1 MTNSRFLNFVL
12 LPRADLQSFLYLL
25 ALIKNPPVVNA
36 PHPRSV
42 SSCVVF
48 LIKSFSNLSRPQKE
62 KFGILQT
69 EDGDETDFEF
79 RFTNHVSRFHG
90 ENYVYSREKRILL
103 IIREIAC
110 KTT

>member
-62 KFGILQT
+62 KVWNFANGRRWRRNRFRISLH
-69 EDGDETDFEF
+69 ES
-79 RFTNHVSRFHG
+79 RFTISWEELCIVEG
-90 ENYVYSREKRILL
+90 EKNFVNY
-103 IIREIAC
+103 
-110 KTT
+110 

>member
-48 LIKSFSNLSRPQKE
+48 LIKSFSNLSRPRKE
-62 KFGILQT
+62 KFGILHGLQT
-69 EDGDETDFEF
+69 EDDRDETDFEF

-90 ENYVYSREKRILL
+90 KNYV
-103 IIREIAC
+103 
-110 KTT
+110 